1 MITVLEHQPSEP
13 NNCYTMYSDHYV
25 AQVAE
30 EMDQQ
35 VGVGS
40 GGSIVPVYYSSSS
53 NSSSNA
59 DTTTLLSASTD
70 TAAPDSSDL
79 YTTFRATEL
88 TAVSTV
94 TTSGSTNSEDTMVM
108 FSM

>member
-1 MITVLEHQPSEP
+1 
-13 NNCYTMYSDHYV
+13 MYSDHYV

-53 NSSSNA
+53 NSSSSNA